1 MFSNVQPTIFV
12 APAVT
17 TLPATLSIAALLLVV
32 PPAAARSTEV
42 LAEVE
47 KVSLVATA
55 AETRVGPA
63 SAARRD
69 TVEVATAAAA
79 AAAAEG
85 AR

>member
-12 APAVT
+12 APTV

-32 PPAAARSTEV
+32 PPATAGSTVV
-42 LAEVE
+42 LVEME

-55 AETRVGPA
+55 AEARVGPA

-69 TVEVATAAAA
+69 TVEAAAA
-79 AAAAEG
+79 TEG